1 MKLKLRG
8 YGRDYLPT
16 HEKVAKWLDKFIN
29 QVQGLHVSP
38 CIAVARIP
46 NVSGAVDV
54 LARIPHQEGEPP
66 MLVDQ
71 VPFFKS

>member
-1 MKLKLRG
+1 M
-8 YGRDYLPT
+8 
-16 HEKVAKWLDKFIN
+16 AKWLDKSLN
-29 QVQGLHVSP
+29 QVQGLHVPP
-38 CIAVARIP
+38 CIAVAPIR